1 MKIGIV
7 VGSIREGRNGLQ
19 VGTWVKEQAQAQ
31 GRSAEYELIDLKD
44 FDVPLFTSATHP
56 MMAKKHYDDPR
67 VQAWSDA
74 IDPCDAYILV
84 TPEYNHGVPAAFK
97 NAVDQIAGEW
107 MKKAVG
113 FVGYGYA
120 GGILAVENWRTIL
133 ANFNIYDIRNN
144 VGISLVTDV
153 KDGALA
159 PAEYHLAEVK
169 DLFDTLI
176 PAATA
181 MATLR

>member
-1 MKIGIV
+1 MKIGIIIGSTRDNRMGAS
-7 VGSIREGRNGLQ
+7 VGEWVMAQTEGR
-19 VGTWVKEQAQAQ
+19 TDAT
-31 GRSAEYELIDLKD
+31 YELVDLAD
-44 FDVPLFTSATHP
+44 YNLPMLTTAMPPVMLNGQYAADVQPWAD
-56 MMAKKHYDDPR
+56 K
-67 VQAWSDA
+67 
-74 IDPCDAYILV
+74 I
-84 TPEYNHGVPAAFK
+84 
-97 NAVDQIAGEW
+97 
-107 MKKAVG
+107 
-113 FVGYGYA
+113 
-120 GGILAVENWRTIL
+120 

>member
-1 MKIGIV
+1 MKIGIIIGSTRDNRMGAS
-7 VGSIREGRNGLQ
+7 VGEWVMAQTEGR
-19 VGTWVKEQAQAQ
+19 TDAT
-31 GRSAEYELIDLKD
+31 YELVDLADYNLPMLTTAMPPVMLNGQYAADVQPWADKIAE
-44 FDVPLFTSATHP
+44 FDGFVF
-56 MMAKKHYDDPR
+56 
-67 VQAWSDA
+67 
-74 IDPCDAYILV
+74 V